1 MMIHDSNTIEEIV
14 GFYLVRHFL
23 VWFACFV
30 MAIPFVLLD
39 FECTLFGYVLLFSSI
54 FRCINRNSSVRSNRG
69 RIGGLAED
77 DSNFKF
83 FFFGLRSHIFSQKD
97 HNNNRRIRS
106 IRAKRQEETF
116 FIKMDGPLSSSANN
130 QRQARPFQDV
140 TNQANG
146 LRKEESTTNNAPHPA
161 IAWQL
166 YHYPHLLLPR
176 RDSNDQENW
185 TSPMTYER
193 STSLLSV
200 S

>member
-1 MMIHDSNTIEEIV
+1 MMIHDLNTIEEIV

-23 VWFACFV
+23 VWSVCLYLV
-30 MAIPFVLLD
+30 ILFVLVD
-39 FECTLFGYVLLFSSI
+39 FDCTLFGYVLSFSSI
-54 FRCINRNSSVRSNRG
+54 FRCFNRHSSVRSNRG

-77 DSNFKF
+77 DSKFKLLKK
-83 FFFGLRSHIFSQKD
+83 GKLRSHIFSQKD
-97 HNNNRRIRS
+97 HNHPRVRLV
-106 IRAKRQEETF
+106 RAKRQEETF

-146 LRKEESTTNNAPHPA
+146 LQKEGYTTGIAPPPA
-161 IAWQL
+161 VAWQL

-185 TSPMTYER
+185 TSRMTYER